1 MENRSA
7 NAASRCMTPGCNRKH
22 KARGLCASCHA
33 IALRMVKTKGI
44 TWDQL
49 MALGM
54 AKPTQPVP
62 MSPFVQQLI
71 RQQIIHTDVRYD
83 SVTEARTN
91 SAR

>member
-1 MENRSA
+1 MESPSVK
-7 NAASRCMTPGCNRKH
+7 ASNRCMTPGCNRKH

-54 AKPTQPVP
+54 AKPPQPVP

-71 RQQIIHTDVRYD
+71 RQQIIHTEVRYD
-83 SVTEARTN
+83 SGTEARTHA
-91 SAR
+91 AR